1 MGSCPKRLNR
11 EASDILKYWV
21 WLSEL
26 KGLRNQTRLALLRR
40 FGDPESIFYAD
51 ADELLLTD
59 GVERSQLKLLENHDL
74 APADRILAD
83 CQRLD
88 IRLLTLSDAAY
99 PGRLKNIYDPPALL
113 YCKGRLPLLDDL
125 LCVAVVGTRDC
136 TPYGVAC
143 AEKLGFGLASGG
155 AAVVSGLAKGI
166 DAAAI
171 RGALRAGGVTVGV
184 VGNGLDVYYPY
195 ESCYLYE
202 DVASAGILLSEYPPG
217 TEPASGHFPVRN
229 RIISGLSLAAL
240 VVEAPEKSGALITAA
255 TALEQGRDVF
265 AVPGPIDAPASVGC
279 NCLIRDGAG
288 LVSDASDILREYEG
302 RFVLNL
308 KESREQPETLGYQAR
323 MAPEPKPVAPTL
335 SLRHSDAELTDDQ
348 IAVLKALSDTEPM
361 QVDDLTELVE
371 IPTRRVLSALTVLE
385 IDQYVAQHP
394 GKRYTRTVT
403 VIE

>member
-1 MGSCPKRLNR
+1 M
-11 EASDILKYWV
+11 LKYWV

-184 VGNGLDVYYPY
+184 VGNGLDVYYPS
-195 ESCYLYE
+195 ESRYLYE

>member
-1 MGSCPKRLNR
+1 M
-11 EASDILKYWV
+11 LKYWV

-88 IRLLTLSDAAY
+88 IQLLTLSDAAY

-195 ESCYLYE
+195 ESRYLYE
-202 DVASAGILLSEYPPG
+202 DVASAGILLSESPPG

-323 MAPEPKPVAPTL
+323 TAPEPKPVAPTL
-335 SLRHSDAELTDDQ
+335 SLQHSDAELTDDQ

>member
-1 MGSCPKRLNR
+1 M
-11 EASDILKYWV
+11 LKYWV

-88 IRLLTLSDAAY
+88 IQLLTLSDAAY
-99 PGRLKNIYDPPALL
+99 PGRLKNIYDPPVLL

-195 ESCYLYE
+195 ESRYLYE

>member
-1 MGSCPKRLNR
+1 M
-11 EASDILKYWV
+11 LKYWV

-88 IRLLTLSDAAY
+88 IRLLPLSDAAY

-195 ESCYLYE
+195 ESRYLYE

-279 NCLIRDGAG
+279 NRLIRDGAG

>member
-1 MGSCPKRLNR
+1 M
-11 EASDILKYWV
+11 LKYWV

-59 GVERSQLKLLENHDL
+59 DVERSQLKLLENHDL

-99 PGRLKNIYDPPALL
+99 PGRLKNIYAPPALL

-195 ESCYLYE
+195 ESRYLYE

>member
-1 MGSCPKRLNR
+1 M
-11 EASDILKYWV
+11 LKYWV

-88 IRLLTLSDAAY
+88 IQLLTLSDAAY

-195 ESCYLYE
+195 ESRYLYE

-361 QVDDLTELVE
+361 QVDDLTELVD

-385 IDQYVAQHP
+385 IDQYVVQHA
-394 GKRYTRTVT
+394 GKHYTRAVT
-403 VIE
+403 LTE

>member
-1 MGSCPKRLNR
+1 M
-11 EASDILKYWV
+11 LKYWV

-88 IRLLTLSDAAY
+88 IQLLTLSDAAY

-184 VGNGLDVYYPY
+184 VGNGLDVYYPH
-195 ESCYLYE
+195 ESRYLYE

>member
-1 MGSCPKRLNR
+1 M
-11 EASDILKYWV
+11 LKYWV

-88 IRLLTLSDAAY
+88 IQLLTLSDAAY

-195 ESCYLYE
+195 ESRYLYE

-385 IDQYVAQHP
+385 IDQYVAQYP

>member
-1 MGSCPKRLNR
+1 M
-11 EASDILKYWV
+11 LKYWV

-26 KGLRNQTRLALLRR
+26 KGLRNQTKLALLRR

-195 ESCYLYE
+195 ESRYLYE

-361 QVDDLTELVE
+361 QVDDLTELVDRMSLLDE
-371 IPTRRVLSALTVLE
+371 EHKNNYLISATKE
-385 IDQYVAQHP
+385 EDKH
-394 GKRYTRTVT
+394 
-403 VIE
+403 E

>member
-1 MGSCPKRLNR
+1 M
-11 EASDILKYWV
+11 LKYWV

-51 ADELLLTD
+51 ADELLLAD

-88 IRLLTLSDAAY
+88 IRLLPLSDAAY

-195 ESCYLYE
+195 ESHYLYE

>member
-1 MGSCPKRLNR
+1 M
-11 EASDILKYWV
+11 LKYWV

-125 LCVAVVGTRDC
+125 LCVAAVGTRDC

-184 VGNGLDVYYPY
+184 VGNGLDVYYPH
-195 ESCYLYE
+195 ESRYLYE
-202 DVASAGILLSEYPPG
+202 DVASAGVLLSEYPPG

-279 NCLIRDGAG
+279 NRLIRDGAG

-302 RFVLNL
+302 RFALNL

-403 VIE
+403 VME

>member
-1 MGSCPKRLNR
+1 M
-11 EASDILKYWV
+11 LKYWV

-166 DAAAI
+166 DA
-171 RGALRAGGVTVGV
+171 
-184 VGNGLDVYYPY
+184 
-195 ESCYLYE
+195 
-202 DVASAGILLSEYPPG
+202 VASAGILLSEYPPG

-240 VVEAPEKSGALITAA
+240 VVEAPDKSGALITAA

-265 AVPGPIDAPASVGC
+265 AVPGPIDAPTSVGC

-323 MAPEPKPVAPTL
+323 TAPEPKPVAPTL

>member
-1 MGSCPKRLNR
+1 M
-11 EASDILKYWV
+11 LKYWV

-88 IRLLTLSDAAY
+88 IRLLPLSDAAY

-184 VGNGLDVYYPY
+184 VGNGLDVYYPH
-195 ESCYLYE
+195 ESRYLYE

-323 MAPEPKPVAPTL
+323 MAPEPKPVAPML

>member
-1 MGSCPKRLNR
+1 M
-11 EASDILKYWV
+11 LKYWV

-51 ADELLLTD
+51 ADELLLMD

-166 DAAAI
+166 DAAAT

-195 ESCYLYE
+195 ESRYLYE

>member
-1 MGSCPKRLNR
+1 M
-11 EASDILKYWV
+11 LKYWV

-51 ADELLLTD
+51 ADELLLTE
-59 GVERSQLKLLENHDL
+59 GVERSQLKLLKNHDL

-88 IRLLTLSDAAY
+88 IQLLTFSDAAY

-125 LCVAVVGTRDC
+125 LCVAAVGTRDC

-184 VGNGLDVYYPY
+184 VGNGLDVYYPH
-195 ESCYLYE
+195 ESRYLYE

-348 IAVLKALSDTEPM
+348 IAVLKALSDTELM

>member
-1 MGSCPKRLNR
+1 M
-11 EASDILKYWV
+11 LKYWV

-195 ESCYLYE
+195 ESRYLYE

-255 TALEQGRDVF
+255 TVLEQGRDVF

-348 IAVLKALSDTEPM
+348 IAVLKALSDTELM

>member
-1 MGSCPKRLNR
+1 M
-11 EASDILKYWV
+11 LKYWV

-136 TPYGVAC
+136 TPYGAAC

-195 ESCYLYE
+195 ESRYLYE